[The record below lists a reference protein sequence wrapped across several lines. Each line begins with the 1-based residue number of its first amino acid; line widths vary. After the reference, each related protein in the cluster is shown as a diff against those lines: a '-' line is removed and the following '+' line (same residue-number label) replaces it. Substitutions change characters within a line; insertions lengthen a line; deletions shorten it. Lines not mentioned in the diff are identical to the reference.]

1 MRISTAYVFAV
12 VLRPKNNGNGKNIV
26 ETVYEPKIPNTVSQK

>member
-1 MRISTAYVFAV
+1 

-26 ETVYEPKIPNTVSQK
+26 ETVYEPKIPNTVSQKWAKSIDGES